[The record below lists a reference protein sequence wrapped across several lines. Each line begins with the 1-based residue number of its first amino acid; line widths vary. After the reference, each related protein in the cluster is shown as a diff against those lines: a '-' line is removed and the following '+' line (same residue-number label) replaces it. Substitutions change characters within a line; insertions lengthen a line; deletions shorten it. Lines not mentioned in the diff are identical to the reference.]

1 MSQSTEGVVSA
12 PLLPI
17 YKTITTG
24 INLKNAFVYGQ
35 VSLELS
41 GGFRGTQDHFL
52 EYGNLIE
59 TG

>member
-1 MSQSTEGVVSA
+1 MSQSTEGAVSA

-35 VSLELS
+35 VSLELPS
-41 GGFRGTQDHFL
+41 RFQGMQYHFF
-52 EYGNLIE
+52 EDRDLIKP
-59 TG
+59 G